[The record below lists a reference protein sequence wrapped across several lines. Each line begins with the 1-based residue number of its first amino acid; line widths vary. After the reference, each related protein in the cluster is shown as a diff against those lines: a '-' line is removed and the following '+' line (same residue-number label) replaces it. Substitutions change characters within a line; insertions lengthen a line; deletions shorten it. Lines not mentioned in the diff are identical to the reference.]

1 MTLRRELG
9 RKAIHL
15 GSAVF
20 PISYWFLDKELFLP
34 IIGVLAIGT
43 IAVDY
48 GRHRIG
54 WIRRL
59 FHAVFG
65 SVMREE
71 EHTTLTGGST
81 VMAAEFLMVAFFPKP
96 VAIASLLTLS
106 IGDSSAAIVGI
117 TYGHHKIYKQKTW
130 EGTLAFL
137 ASATLV
143 VWLVPGI
150 PLYAAVLAALA
161 AGLVEVLFTVF
172 DDNISIPLASGLT
185 LVLLLGI

>member
-1 MTLRRELG
+1 MTLKRELG

-20 PISYWFLDKELFLP
+20 PVSYWFLDKELFLP

-43 IAVDY
+43 IAIDY
-48 GRHRIG
+48 GRHKVD

-59 FHAVFG
+59 FHAIFG
-65 SVMREE
+65 SVLREQ

-81 VMAAEFLMVAFFPKP
+81 VMAAEFLMVALFPKP

-106 IGDSSAAIVGI
+106 IGDSAAAIVGI
-117 TYGHHKIYKQKTW
+117 TYGRHTIHKRKTW
-130 EGTLAFL
+130 EGTLAFVVS
-137 ASATLV
+137 ASV
-143 VWLVPGI
+143 VGWLVPGI
-150 PLYAAVLAALA
+150 PLYAAILAALA

-172 DDNISIPLASGLT
+172 DDNICIPLASGLT